1 MKASPNGP
9 AFYTG
14 KNVMITGVTG
24 FVGKVLLEKFLRSL
38 PGIEQIYV
46 LIRLKPGKTIRGRLE
61 SEVLTSKIFDR
72 LVSKNFGGDTEE
84 FFRYANMKITPIAG
98 DMIGHRNN
106 LDIPK
111 RSIDSIVENGGID
124 IIFHSAATVDFTER
138 IDIAVDI
145 NILGPLRLLEMAK
158 EIFGTKSF
166 VQVSSTYS
174 SSNQRSGSTVYEKN
188 LSAGF

>member
-1 MKASPNGP
+1 MKASPKMVP
-9 AFYTG
+9 AFYNG

-24 FVGKVLLEKFLRSL
+24 FVGKVLLEKILRSL

-61 SEVLTSKIFDR
+61 SEVLSSKIFDR

-106 LDIPK
+106 LDIQK
-111 RSIDSIVENGGID
+111 
-124 IIFHSAATVDFTER
+124 AAST
-138 IDIAVDI
+138 
-145 NILGPLRLLEMAK
+145 RLLK
-158 EIFGTKSF
+158 KVVLILF
-166 VQVSSTYS
+166 STARRLLILQKGLTS
-174 SSNQRSGSTVYEKN
+174 LWTSTFLVR
-188 LSAGF
+188 